1 MWNAGNTTTNVNI
14 KTGYF
19 GNLEKSILIYKGK
32 GDTFITGDLN
42 ARAGKRTKG
51 TYTTANLMNT

>member
-32 GDTFITGDLN
+32 GDTFITGDLKMLGQV
-42 ARAGKRTKG
+42 REQREHTQQQ
-51 TYTTANLMNT
+51 T